1 MLKNLP
7 DEVRA
12 RTLDAVPNGT
22 GKLELR
28 TRVESNETELMLVP
42 ADGSTAPWAGA
53 HRPKLARHDDLRQLT
68 DERSAQAS
76 LDSCH
81 RESIPP
87 ARPVCTTP
95 MASPGWAMER
105 RNRGRPRC
113 NRVRQGQRSCLPR
126 FSSGAGDLTM
136 DSTSTHTTG
145 LCVARTRSKCR
156 RVTLRSSIERS
167 RTSRR
172 IAARRTRH
180 QARLEATGS
189 R

>member
-1 MLKNLP
+1 MKCEREHSMPCPTAPASSSCERAWSRTRRSSCSCRRMGRQRRGL
-7 DEVRA
+7 A
-12 RTLDAVPNGT
+12 RTGHT
-22 GKLELR
+22 
-28 TRVESNETELMLVP
+28 
-42 ADGSTAPWAGA
+42 
-53 HRPKLARHDDLRQLT
+53 KLARHDDLRQLT

-126 FSSGAGDLTM
+126 FSSGAGDLAM